1 MSWIYKALKIF
12 KKTEM
17 SSWVYKSLKLFLRQ
31 ITGNYF
37 RNIHVDRVENMPL
50 EGPTILCCNHSNQFM
65 DAMILISQCPRPLS
79 FCFAASSF
87 NKPIVGYL
95 AKKIHVIPVNRP
107 DDFKVKGKGKVI
119 MTSDTDIKGFG
130 TKFITEIK
138 NNKNF
143 KLGLH
148 SLLVMKKYKL
158 MVEKVIDEEN
168 IKVRSDPNIYE
179 QIKKEYKDKQLN
191 FQFIPKLDNSL
202 MFKEA
207 TKKLMDGKAICIF
220 PEGTSHDCTHLL
232 KLKPGVA
239 YIALEA
245 MANYGVKNIKLISC
259 GLSYFSR
266 DEFRSDLILKFG
278 TPFEIPESLAN
289 TFKVNKKQ
297 AIDLVIKIVETQMKM
312 VTLTAPTYQE
322 YMLVKMFTNLYIPT
336 DVELPVEKSIDLARR
351 ISYIYD
357 LMRETK
363 EAKTIKN
370 DVEKYMYPLEQL
382 GIEDSDLLEI
392 SLNYSLLRKQFFFS
406 LIVFLVNLIFLF
418 PMLIIT
424 YPIVKWVNKT
434 AEFERNKSVQKNPNK
449 IEGKD
454 VVSSVKVVTFVQF
467 IPLLGIIWVNICN
480 YFVNYY
486 LYRITNKQY
495 AWINMII
502 IGIISLMFYGYLS
515 INIVDYLKYHF
526 KIMKTIF
533 YYFIVPKGIEN
544 LRNMRKKL
552 AEEVN
557 KFFEESIKNTQY
569 ENNRI
574 IYFPK
579 DNERIQI

>member
-1 MSWIYKALKIF
+1 MSWIYKALKI
-12 KKTEM
+12 
-17 SSWVYKSLKLFLRQ
+17 FLRQ

-148 SLLVMKKYKL
+148 SLLVMKKYRL

-245 MANYGVKNIKLISC
+245 MAYYGVKNIKLISC

-515 INIVDYLKYHF
+515 INIFDYLKYHF

>member
-1 MSWIYKALKIF
+1 MSWIYKALKI
-12 KKTEM
+12 
-17 SSWVYKSLKLFLRQ
+17 FLRQ

-158 MVEKVIDEEN
+158 MVEKVLDEEN

-515 INIVDYLKYHF
+515 INIFDYLKYHF

-574 IYFPK
+574 IYSPK

>member
-1 MSWIYKALKIF
+1 MSWIYKDLKI
-12 KKTEM
+12 
-17 SSWVYKSLKLFLRQ
+17 FLRQ

-515 INIVDYLKYHF
+515 INIFDYLKYHF

>member
-1 MSWIYKALKIF
+1 MSWIYKALKI
-12 KKTEM
+12 
-17 SSWVYKSLKLFLRQ
+17 FLRQ

-424 YPIVKWVNKT
+424 YPILKWVNKT

-515 INIVDYLKYHF
+515 INIFDYLKYHF

>member
-1 MSWIYKALKIF
+1 MSWIYKALKI
-12 KKTEM
+12 
-17 SSWVYKSLKLFLRQ
+17 FLRQ

-95 AKKIHVIPVNRP
+95 AKKINVIPVNRP

-207 TKKLMDGKAICIF
+207 TKQLMDGKAICIF

-289 TFKVNKKQ
+289 TFKINKKQ

-322 YMLVKMFTNLYIPT
+322 YMLVKMLTNLYIPT

-515 INIVDYLKYHF
+515 INIFDYLKYHF